1 MLALTPEAVR
11 AVVEFVVAQDAGPA
25 AGLRISPGPPS
36 AVDRTWDYSVEQEP
50 FGGDLVI
57 DDGPARV
64 FVDPDAAK
72 ELEHAELDAH
82 LDEHTLET
90 RFIVRIRDAG

>member
-11 AVVEFVVAQDAGPA
+11 AVVGFVVARMPAQLQDSESPPA
-25 AGLRISPGPPS
+25 RIRRSTKPGTTPS
-36 AVDRTWDYSVEQEP
+36 STKPSE
-50 FGGDLVI
+50 GDLVI

-64 FVDPDAAK
+64 FVDPDTAK
-72 ELEHAELDAH
+72 NLEHAELDAH
-82 LDEHTLET
+82 VDENTLET

>member
-11 AVVEFVVAQDAGPA
+11 AVVGFVVAQDAGPT
-25 AGLRISPGPPS
+25 AGLRISSGPHS
-36 AVDRTWDYSVEQEP
+36 AVDQTWDYSVEDEP
-50 FGGDLVI
+50 SEGDLVI

-64 FVDPDAAK
+64 FVDPDTAK
-72 ELEHAELDAH
+72 NLEHAELDAH
-82 LDEHTLET
+82 VDENTLET